1 MSLLQLIKRVTPSQ
15 RNEHGIE
22 PCHGVAC
29 SARLESVSSLSE
41 DPIFLLLFSANR
53 KVLTLVRRLFA
64 ESDLILAR
72 ISFSLNLK
80 NLFFSI
86 TRVGVK
92 EWQTGGF
99 CLIRHTFHFPTSFGG
114 GKDVSSANHLAQLQS
129 ASLYRY
135 LKTRIKPTTKANRKK
150 ALFSMGGEV
159 YKHVYVAIN
168 K

>member
-92 EWQTGGF
+92 E
-99 CLIRHTFHFPTSFGG
+99 
-114 GKDVSSANHLAQLQS
+114 
-129 ASLYRY
+129 
-135 LKTRIKPTTKANRKK
+135 
-150 ALFSMGGEV
+150 
-159 YKHVYVAIN
+159 
-168 K
+168 

>member
-41 DPIFLLLFSANR
+41 DPIVLFSANR

-64 ESDLILAR
+64 ESDLILAQ

-92 EWQTGGF
+92 E
-99 CLIRHTFHFPTSFGG
+99 
-114 GKDVSSANHLAQLQS
+114 
-129 ASLYRY
+129 
-135 LKTRIKPTTKANRKK
+135 
-150 ALFSMGGEV
+150 
-159 YKHVYVAIN
+159 
-168 K
+168 